1 MKMNILI
8 ISPTADILERK
19 KGDQIRINSITTQM
33 MNIGHNIVCLEQ
45 EKFLDKRGKNFKIKI
60 VGFKRCTPPFLVD
73 LNPFFYYKLYKTLK
87 VEDIDL
93 IQISFP
99 TGIIATKIITKL
111 LGLRKPIV
119 YDAHNV
125 EGVKVKEYK
134 DPNLP
139 PYKRI
144 VAPIYIPILE
154 RMAVKLA
161 NNILSVSQ
169 RDKESFIKKYNV
181 DPEKITII
189 PSGTNILNLKSI
201 GDISDVRKKF
211 GIKLEEIIIVF
222 HGTYTY
228 YPNKEA
234 ADLIIGYIAPKI
246 GELYRNAKFIIAGKD
261 VPEVEENNVVCVGFI
276 DDLHSLL
283 NASDIAIVP
292 LSHGGGT
299 KLKILDYMGVG
310 LPIVTTKKGIEGI
323 NAKNGEH
330 AIIVDDVN
338 EAFINAIKY
347 LIDNK
352 QERKR
357 IGANAR
363 RLAEEEYDWN
373 KIGDKLDKLYG
384 GILDE
389 KKHANK

>member
-1 MKMNILI
+1 MNILI
-8 ISPTADILERK
+8 ISPTADILDRK
-19 KGDQIRINSITTQM
+19 KGDQIRINSIATQM
-33 MNIGHNIVCLEQ
+33 RNIGYNIVCLEQ
-45 EKFLDKRGKNFKIKI
+45 EKFLDGEENFEFRM
-60 VGFKRCTPPFLVD
+60 VGFKKCTPPFLVD
-73 LNPFFYYKLYKTLK
+73 LNPFFYYTLYKTLR
-87 VEDIDL
+87 EENIHL

-99 TGIIATKIITKL
+99 TGMIATKIITKL

-134 DPNLP
+134 DPTLP
-139 PYKRI
+139 LYKRI

-169 RDKESFIKKYNV
+169 RDKELFIKKYNV
-181 DPEKITII
+181 DHEKITII
-189 PSGTNILNLKSI
+189 PSGTNILNLKSLE
-201 GDISDVRKKF
+201 DRSDVRKKF
-211 GIKLEEIIIVF
+211 GVKLEEIIIVF

-234 ADLIIGYIAPKI
+234 ADLIIDYIAPKI
-246 GELYRNAKFIIAGKD
+246 GELYHNVNFIIAGKD
-261 VPEVEENNVVCVGFI
+261 VPEIEEDNVICVGFI
-276 DDLHSLL
+276 DDLQSLL

-299 KLKILDYMGVG
+299 KLKIFDYMGVG

-323 NAKNGEH
+323 NAKNGEE

-338 EAFINAIKY
+338 EKFVDAIKY

-352 QERKR
+352 QEREK

-363 RLAEEEYDWN
+363 RLAEEGYDWD
-373 KIGDKLDKLYG
+373 KIGDKLDKLYRE
-384 GILDE
+384 ILE
-389 KKHANK
+389 

>member
-8 ISPTADILERK
+8 ISPTADILDRK
-19 KGDQIRINSITTQM
+19 KGDQIRINSIATQM
-33 MNIGHNIVCLEQ
+33 RNIGYNIVCLEQ
-45 EKFLDKRGKNFKIKI
+45 EKFLDGEENFEFRM
-60 VGFKRCTPPFLVD
+60 VGFKKCTPPFLVD
-73 LNPFFYYKLYKTLK
+73 LNPFFYYTLYKTLR
-87 VEDIDL
+87 EENIHL

-99 TGIIATKIITKL
+99 TGMIATKIITKL

-134 DPNLP
+134 DPTLP
-139 PYKRI
+139 LYKRI

-169 RDKESFIKKYNV
+169 RDKELFIKKYNV
-181 DPEKITII
+181 DHEKITII
-189 PSGTNILNLKSI
+189 PSGTNILNLKSLE
-201 GDISDVRKKF
+201 DRSDVRKKF
-211 GIKLEEIIIVF
+211 GVKLEEIIIVF

-234 ADLIIGYIAPKI
+234 ADLIIDYIAPKI
-246 GELYRNAKFIIAGKD
+246 GELYHNVNFIIAGKD
-261 VPEVEENNVVCVGFI
+261 VPEIEEDNVICVGFI
-276 DDLHSLL
+276 DDLQSLL

-299 KLKILDYMGVG
+299 KLKIFDYMGVG

-323 NAKNGEH
+323 NAKNGEE

-338 EAFINAIKY
+338 EKFVDAIKY

-352 QERKR
+352 QEREK

-363 RLAEEEYDWN
+363 RLAEEGYDWD
-373 KIGDKLDKLYG
+373 KIGDKLDKLYRE
-384 GILDE
+384 ILE
-389 KKHANK
+389 

>member
-1 MKMNILI
+1 M
-8 ISPTADILERK
+8 
-19 KGDQIRINSITTQM
+19 
-33 MNIGHNIVCLEQ
+33 
-45 EKFLDKRGKNFKIKI
+45 
-60 VGFKRCTPPFLVD
+60 
-73 LNPFFYYKLYKTLK
+73 
-87 VEDIDL
+87 
-93 IQISFP
+93 
-99 TGIIATKIITKL
+99 IATKIITKL

-134 DPNLP
+134 DPTLP
-139 PYKRI
+139 LYKRI

-169 RDKESFIKKYNV
+169 RDKELFIKKYNV
-181 DPEKITII
+181 DHEKITII
-189 PSGTNILNLKSI
+189 PSGTNILNLKSLE
-201 GDISDVRKKF
+201 DRSDVRKKF
-211 GIKLEEIIIVF
+211 GVKLEEIIIVF

-234 ADLIIGYIAPKI
+234 ADLIIDYIAPKI
-246 GELYRNAKFIIAGKD
+246 GELYHNVNFIIAGKD
-261 VPEVEENNVVCVGFI
+261 VPEIEEDNVICVGFI
-276 DDLHSLL
+276 DDLQSLL

-299 KLKILDYMGVG
+299 KLKIFDYMGVG

-323 NAKNGEH
+323 NAKNGEE

-338 EAFINAIKY
+338 EKFVDAIKY

-352 QERKR
+352 QEREK

-363 RLAEEEYDWN
+363 RLAEEEYDWD
-373 KIGDKLDKLYG
+373 KIGEKLDKLYRD
-384 GILDE
+384 ILE
-389 KKHANK
+389 